1 MLNSC
6 FGYQKASL
14 DNVLGL
20 MGNLTRKRL
29 AYKDVESLRVAQ
41 RRHVHETNIFD
52 GTRLKK
58 STNQLVF
65 DWRTPRP
72 RRMPLLHPDDPESGA
87 YVGGGQ
93 AALIEENDELDL
105 DLDSDMDEEL

>member
-20 MGNLTRKRL
+20 MGNLTRERL

-58 STNQLVF
+58 STNELVF

-72 RRMPLLHPDDPESGA
+72 RRMRLLDPDDPESA